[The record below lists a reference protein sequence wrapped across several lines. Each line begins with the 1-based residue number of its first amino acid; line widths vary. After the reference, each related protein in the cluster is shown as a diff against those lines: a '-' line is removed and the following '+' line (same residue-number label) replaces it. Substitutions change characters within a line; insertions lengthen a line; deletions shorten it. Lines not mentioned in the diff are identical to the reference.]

1 MRIAGYF
8 PNVSFNITVWV
19 RVRMLVTVRVRAMV
33 SVTVM
38 VRVSKV
44 LGLG

>member
-1 MRIAGYF
+1 M
-8 PNVSFNITVWV
+8 VMV
-19 RVRMLVTVRVRAMV
+19 RSMG

-44 LGLG
+44 LGLGLVLCSGFGLE

>member
-1 MRIAGYF
+1 
-8 PNVSFNITVWV
+8 
-19 RVRMLVTVRVRAMV
+19 MV

-44 LGLG
+44 LGLGLVWVRIGVRARLRLGL

>member
-1 MRIAGYF
+1 MVRAR
-8 PNVSFNITVWV
+8 VSVTVMVRVMV
-19 RVRMLVTVRVRAMV
+19 RVRV

-44 LGLG
+44 LGLGRVWGQDWG

>member
-1 MRIAGYF
+1 MAI
-8 PNVSFNITVWV
+8 V
-19 RVRMLVTVRVRAMV
+19 MV

-44 LGLG
+44 LGLGLVWGQDWVYGKIMVRVVVKV

>member
-1 MRIAGYF
+1 M
-8 PNVSFNITVWV
+8 V
-19 RVRMLVTVRVRAMV
+19 RVMF

-44 LGLG
+44 LGLGLVWGQDWD

>member
-1 MRIAGYF
+1 MVI
-8 PNVSFNITVWV
+8 V
-19 RVRMLVTVRVRAMV
+19 RVRV

-44 LGLG
+44 LGLGEFGIRIGVRVILRLEL